1 MTSLQDLSKNI
12 EISISPTG
20 NREKASWDEFDRD
33 SAHPANTTSYA
44 HIYRKHLS
52 SPVFL
57 EARIGNQKASQWL
70 LCKRKILR
78 KFLQCYLFSQCGP
91 QVMHSYAGYYDE
103 IFSSYIQFL
112 RHSFNPMNILVLN
125 HALVRGITR
134 TALEKSAFQNI
145 TECVPYISRL
155 DASDEAILNSFHASH
170 RNDTRKAIKEAFR
183 YDPNVLVNQYFPL
196 STATYG
202 RSGLEGHPKD
212 YLEDLE
218 SHLVSDGKG
227 FISGVYVEDKLV
239 AASIIIHHG
248 NNAFYLHGASV
259 SPKPRGSTTFLQFKN
274 MLRLRDLGVK
284 CYDMGGAKLVE
295 NTDSKTITLTR
306 FKSRFGGTPSSA
318 FEGSLFPLQK
328 EMAGAS

>member
-1 MTSLQDLSKNI
+1 LQDFSKNI
-12 EISISPTG
+12 EIRLLPSGSA
-20 NREKASWDEFDRD
+20 EKTSWDEFDRT
-33 SAHPANTTSYA
+33 SAHPANTTCYA
-44 HIYRKHLS
+44 HIYRKRLA
-52 SPVFL
+52 SPLFL
-57 EARIGNQKASQWL
+57 EARIEKEKVSQWL
-70 LCKRKILR
+70 LCKRRILR
-78 KFLQCYLFSQCGP
+78 KLLQCYLFSQCGP
-91 QVMHSYAGYYDE
+91 QVTYSHASYYDE

-134 TALEKSAFQNI
+134 SALEKSAFQNI

-155 DASDEAILNSFHASH
+155 DASDEAILNSFHVSH
-170 RNDTRKAIKEAFR
+170 RNDTRKAIKESFR
-183 YDPNVLVNQYFPL
+183 YDPNIQICQYFPL
-196 STATYG
+196 SAATYG

-227 FISGVYVEDKLV
+227 FISGVYVGDKLV
-239 AASIIIHHG
+239 TASIIIHHG
-248 NNAFYLHGASV
+248 DNAFYLHGASV
-259 SPKPRGSTTFLQFKN
+259 SPKPRGATTFLQFKN

-295 NTDSKTITLTR
+295 NTDSKTVTLTR

-328 EMAGAS
+328 GMAGVS